1 MQSFK
6 VTGMTCAHCVRAV
19 TEAIQSLDAAAKV
32 EVDLDAGRVV
42 VRDGS
47 LSAPEIVGAIEE
59 EGYTAAPA

>member
-19 TEAIQSLDAAAKV
+19 TEAIQSLDPAAKV

-42 VRDGS
+42 VGGGT
-47 LSAPEIVGAIEE
+47 LSAPQIVGAIEE

>member
-32 EVDLDAGRVV
+32 EVDLDASRVV

-47 LSAPEIVGAIEE
+47 LSAPDIVGAIEE